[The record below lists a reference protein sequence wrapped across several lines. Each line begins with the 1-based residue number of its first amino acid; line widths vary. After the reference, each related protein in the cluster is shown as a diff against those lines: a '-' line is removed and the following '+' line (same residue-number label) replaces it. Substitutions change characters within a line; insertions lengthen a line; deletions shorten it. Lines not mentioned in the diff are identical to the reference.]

1 MNILATLPQSNIN
14 ISNGVVFQQS
24 PTKTFYVNPVTHQIS
39 GMCDGYT
46 AVKQAIEIMLDVER
60 FKWQIYSPYF
70 GMQWEG
76 LIGQSPGF
84 VASELQR
91 RLVDAFSVDS
101 RITGISNFSYTVEG
115 DNMTVSL
122 TVNTVYGGIEEEL
135 EVSLT

>member
-1 MNILATLPQSNIN
+1 MNILATLPQSTIN

-46 AVKQAIEIMLDVER
+46 AVKQAVEVILNVER

-76 LIGQSPGF
+76 LIGQSPGY

-91 RLVDAFSVDS
+91 RMIDAFSMDS
-101 RITGISNFSYTVEG
+101 RITGITDFSYRVNG
-115 DNMTVSL
+115 DRMAIDFIVQ
-122 TVNTVYGGIEEEL
+122 TVYGNIPQNMII
-135 EVSLT
+135 TF

>member
-1 MNILATLPQSNIN
+1 MNILVTLPQSTIN

-24 PTKTFYVNPVTHQIS
+24 PTKTFYVNPVTYQIS

-46 AVKQAIEIMLDVER
+46 AVKQTVEVILNVER

-91 RLVDAFSVDS
+91 RMVDAFSVDS

>member
-1 MNILATLPQSNIN
+1 MATLPESTIN
-14 ISNGVVFQQS
+14 LNNGVEFQRQ
-24 PTKTFYVNPVTHQIS
+24 PTLTYYVDPVSRRIS
-39 GMCDGYT
+39 GMCEGYT
-46 AVKQAIEIMLDVER
+46 AVKQTVEVILNVER

-91 RLVDAFSVDS
+91 RMVDAFSVDS